1 MLRHPLRARRN
12 ITILRTRKD
21 LDGWRAQQSEVGLVP
36 TMGALHAGH
45 ADLMRRAAA
54 ENDIAIASIFVNPT
68 QFAPGEDLDKY
79 PRTFERDVEV
89 LRDAGVAACFAPTVE
104 DMYGDGDGVA
114 VLPPPRFDAL
124 SEGAA
129 RPGHFS
135 GVCTVVAKLWNAVR
149 PKRSY
154 FGQKDAMQCAVLR
167 SLCRDL
173 AFDLEVV
180 VCDTARADDGLALS
194 SRNAYLDADERA
206 AAPVVFRALGAAR
219 DAWRAQAGPGPA
231 AALRSAAE
239 ATLAAEPLVR
249 RVEYV
254 SVADYDT
261 MAELDVV
268 PPPDG
273 GAEPRAI
280 LSVAVRL
287 GNVRLIDNLP
297 LRGN

>member
-1 MLRHPLRARRN
+1 MLRRARRT

-68 QFAPGEDLDKY
+68 QFAPGEDLEKY

-180 VCDTARADDGLALS
+180 V
-194 SRNAYLDADERA
+194 
-206 AAPVVFRALGAAR
+206 
-219 DAWRAQAGPGPA
+219 
-231 AALRSAAE
+231 
-239 ATLAAEPLVR
+239 
-249 RVEYV
+249 
-254 SVADYDT
+254 
-261 MAELDVV
+261 
-268 PPPDG
+268 
-273 GAEPRAI
+273 
-280 LSVAVRL
+280 
-287 GNVRLIDNLP
+287 
-297 LRGN
+297 

>member
-1 MLRHPLRARRN
+1 MLRRARRT

-68 QFAPGEDLDKY
+68 QFAPGEDLEKY

-167 SLCRDL
+167 SLRRDL

-194 SRNAYLDADERA
+194 R
-206 AAPVVFRALGAAR
+206 
-219 DAWRAQAGPGPA
+219 GPGPPPRSERRRGDARGRA
-231 AALRSAAE
+231 ARSPR
-239 ATLAAEPLVR
+239 TP
-249 RVEYV
+249 
-254 SVADYDT
+254 VADYDDGR
-261 MAELDVV
+261 ARRR